1 MAESTPVATQN
12 ATQTAS
18 VDVAIDEI
26 GGILYQRVK
35 LSHGADGSATDTS
48 SANPL
53 PVTTVPG
60 TNQTVNTTVSVDTTV
75 GGTEVLA
82 ASATRKGFCLMSDTL
97 FYVAVGGDPTSSSF
111 PVQPYQVFSP
121 PANLTGQVKCLSS
134 SGTINV
140 WVFAC

>member
-1 MAESTPVATQN
+1 MADDVLVALQSSTQTTTGTVAT
-12 ATQTAS
+12 
-18 VDVAIDEI
+18 DEI
-26 GGILYQRVK
+26 AGVHYQRVK
-35 LSHGADGSATDTS
+35 VAHGADGSATDTS
-48 SANPL
+48 STNPL

-82 ASATRKGFCLMSDTL
+82 ASATRKGFSLMSDTL

-134 SGTINV
+134 DGTINV